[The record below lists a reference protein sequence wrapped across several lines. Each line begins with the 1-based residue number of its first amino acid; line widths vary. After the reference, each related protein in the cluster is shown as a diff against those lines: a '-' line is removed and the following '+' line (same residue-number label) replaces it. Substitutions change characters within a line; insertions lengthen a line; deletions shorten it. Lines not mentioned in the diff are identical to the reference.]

1 MELTLIVLMLV
12 LSAFFSGSEIAFVAA
27 NRLRVEVIARRRSVL
42 GPVVRRFIHNPDTL
56 LTTTLVGNNLALVAY
71 STLLAFY
78 LEPPLARFFSSV
90 IGLEVTSAESL
101 TLIVQTLIATGI
113 VLVIGEIL
121 PKSIVR
127 EVPNRSV
134 FAFALP
140 LQITYYLLMPLVK
153 VAGATSSLLLRLLRI
168 DVESFSQFMR
178 RDFELIVRESVE
190 RGELELDQ
198 DESEILSNVFAMN
211 SIRVKESMV
220 PRTDMVAVEEQTP
233 IEDLRLRFIES
244 GHSKLPVFSENI
256 DKVVGIAFA
265 YDLFGQP
272 SSLKDMMRPLMAVPE
287 TKPSKELLRE
297 FLSERISA
305 AVVVDEYGGT
315 AGLVTLEDLLE
326 ELFGEIHDEFDTAS
340 SSVRR
345 LNEHTFIVSGRT
357 EVDELRSKHGLELPE
372 GDFETIAG
380 YVTERLGKIPP
391 SNEEF
396 ELDGFRFIVLQS
408 AAHRIEM
415 LKIIRLV

>member
-1 MELTLIVLMLV
+1 MELSLIVIMLI

-27 NRLRVEVIARRRSVL
+27 NRIRVEVIARRRSVL
-42 GPVVRRFIHNPDTL
+42 GPVVRHFLHNPDTL

-78 LEPPLARFFSSV
+78 LEPPLARFFSAQL
-90 IGLEVTSAESL
+90 GLQVATAEFVTLMA
-101 TLIVQTLIATGI
+101 QTIIATGI
-113 VLVIGEIL
+113 VLAFGEIL

-140 LQITYYLLMPLVK
+140 LRITYFILLPFVK
-153 VAGATSSLLLRLLRI
+153 VAAWTSSVVLRMLRV
-168 DVESFSQFMR
+168 DAESFSQFMR

-190 RGELELDQ
+190 KGELELDQ
-198 DESEILSNVFAMN
+198 EESEILSNVFAMN

-220 PRTDMVAVEEQTP
+220 PRTDMVAVEDTTA
-233 IEDLRLRFIES
+233 IEDLRMRFIET

-256 DKVVGIAFA
+256 DNVVGIAFA

-272 SSLKDMMRPLMAVPE
+272 ESLKDMMRPLRAVPE

-297 FLSERISA
+297 FLNERISA

-340 SSVRR
+340 SPVRP
-345 LNEHTFIVSGRT
+345 LDEKTFIVSGRT
-357 EVDELRSKHGLELPE
+357 ELDELRAKYGFDLPE

-396 ELDGFRFIVLQS
+396 ELDGIRFIVLQS

-415 LKIIRLV
+415 LKIIRLD